1 MLIFD
6 AFIAALVWLGRQGTR
21 ALAAFVF
28 IGIAIPWV
36 GALLK
41 PFVTEAV
48 FVLLS
53 TAFLRMDTAAFRI
66 HLRKPA
72 IVLAATAWTSA
83 LIPLLFGLG
92 SIAVGLPERAPELH
106 LALMLQAI
114 ASPMVAS
121 PALAAL
127 MGLDATLVLAGLLI
141 STVLV
146 PFTAPLF
153 AKLFVGPELSLS
165 PLMLG
170 IKLLAILGGAALV
183 GFVSRRIFGMAAVC
197 RNKGAID
204 GVNMIAFF
212 VFLAAIMEGVG
223 LRFLTTPVFTTAL
236 LALAFLVFG
245 ALFLLTALLFR
256 PADRKRALALGFMV
270 SQRNMGLMLA
280 ATGGLLPDLAW
291 LYFALAQFPIYFSP
305 YIFTRLRGGP

>member
-1 MLIFD
+1 MWIFD
-6 AFIAALVWLGRQGTR
+6 SFTAALVWLGRQGTR

-28 IGIAIPWV
+28 IGIAIPWL
-36 GALLK
+36 GAVLK

-48 FVLLS
+48 FVLLCV
-53 TAFLRMDTAAFRI
+53 AFLRMDTVAFRS

-72 IVLAATAWTSA
+72 VVLVATAWTSV

-92 SIAVGLPERAPELH
+92 SIAVGLPHRAPELH
-106 LALMLQAI
+106 LALMLQMI

-127 MGLDATLVLAGLLI
+127 MGLDATLVLAGLLT

-153 AKLFVGPELSLS
+153 AMVFVGPELSLS

-170 IKLLAILGGAALV
+170 VKLLAILGGAALV
-183 GFVSRRIFGMAAVC
+183 GFAGRRIFGMAAVS

-204 GVNMIAFF
+204 GMNMIAFF
-212 VFLAAIMEGVG
+212 VFLAAIMEDVG
-223 LRFLTTPVFTTAL
+223 RWFLIKPVFTAAL

-245 ALFLLTALLFR
+245 AFF
-256 PADRKRALALGFMV
+256 F
-270 SQRNMGLMLA
+270 
-280 ATGGLLPDLAW
+280 
-291 LYFALAQFPIYFSP
+291 
-305 YIFTRLRGGP
+305 